1 MGAPGP
7 WTLYNTFKTALGN
20 GGINFGSDTIMMALF
35 TSASIAINTA
45 VSPATYTAFA
55 ADGHEVSSTSTGYTT
70 GGVAVAVTWTG
81 ASTLTLGA
89 ANASWTA
96 STAGITARAAVL
108 YDNTNGSKQ
117 AIAYMLLDA
126 TPADV
131 TVASG
136 NTLTINDSANIFT
149 LT

>member
-1 MGAPGP
+1 MAAPGP

-20 GGINFGSDTIMMALF
+20 GGINFGSDTCKIALF
-35 TSASIAINTA
+35 TSASIAINSA

-55 ADGHEVSSTSTGYTT
+55 TDGHEVGNGNGYTT
-70 GGVAVAVTWTG
+70 AGVSVAVTWTG
-81 ASTLTLGA
+81 GSTLTLGA
-89 ANASWTA
+89 ANASWNATG
-96 STAGITARAAVL
+96 SGFTARAAVL
-108 YDNTNGSKQ
+108 YDDTNGSKQ
-117 AIAYMLLDA
+117 AIAYCLLDS

-131 TVASG
+131 TVAAG